1 MPQAGFL
8 FSIAGLSVTPVGF
21 SGLVAALRRDVP
33 QSTLRPYRLRQIP
46 EMALISA
53 LVALIALP
61 PADSTSDSAVA
72 IRAASATAL
81 VLTVGHVVML
91 LRRVQPSKLELS
103 RTDWAAASIVDAVII
118 LFALVAVVLAT
129 AGSFEWLL
137 VVVIARP
144 AVAFVMALTDPIE
157 A

>member
-1 MPQAGFL
+1 MPQPGFL
-8 FSIAGLSVTPVGF
+8 FSIAGLSVTLVGF
-21 SGLVAALRRDVP
+21 SGLVAALRRDTP
-33 QSTLRPYRLRQIP
+33 QSPLRAYRLRQIP

-61 PADSTSDSAVA
+61 LADSTSDSAVA

-91 LRRVQPSKLELS
+91 LRRVRLSKLELS
-103 RTDWAAASIVDAVII
+103 RADWAGATIVDAVII
-118 LFALVAVVLAT
+118 VLAMVALVLAT

-144 AVAFVMALTDPIE
+144 AVAFVMALTDPVE